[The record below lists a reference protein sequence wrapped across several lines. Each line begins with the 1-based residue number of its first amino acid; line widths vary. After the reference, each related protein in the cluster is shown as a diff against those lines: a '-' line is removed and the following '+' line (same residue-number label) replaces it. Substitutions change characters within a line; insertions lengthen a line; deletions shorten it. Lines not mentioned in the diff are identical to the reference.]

1 METVVVERQ
10 PWEPAEKN
18 MRVPVVEDL
27 AGVRIFDGELRLEE
41 PDGQLVAIICEANR
55 KDHARL
61 AWMGREIL
69 AKVSWHDGNL
79 APSSSNRLSGLKY
92 PNITFGTT
100 APAPLRRRYAC
111 SVSGLDRELPRLGV
125 ELRNLAAT
133 AWAALQAYSPEIAE
147 EVLGRVMPKVHDDWL
162 LFEAPWTSGIIN
174 KSAALPYHRDAGNLP
189 GSWSAQYV
197 VRNRGTGGF
206 LHLPEY
212 NVALTCP
219 DKSLAL
225 FNGQAVWHGVT
236 PMAIEDHPEAY
247 RYSMVYYA
255 KSACQVC
262 GSATE
267 EAGRAQ
273 RVATEHDVYRA
284 SMLDGI
290 EEDCHTP

>member
-133 AWAALQAYSPEIAE
+133 AWAALQAYSAEIAE
-147 EVLGRVMPKVHDDWL
+147 
-162 LFEAPWTSGIIN
+162 
-174 KSAALPYHRDAGNLP
+174 
-189 GSWSAQYV
+189 
-197 VRNRGTGGF
+197 
-206 LHLPEY
+206 
-212 NVALTCP
+212 
-219 DKSLAL
+219 
-225 FNGQAVWHGVT
+225 
-236 PMAIEDHPEAY
+236 
-247 RYSMVYYA
+247 
-255 KSACQVC
+255 
-262 GSATE
+262 
-267 EAGRAQ
+267 
-273 RVATEHDVYRA
+273 
-284 SMLDGI
+284 
-290 EEDCHTP
+290 